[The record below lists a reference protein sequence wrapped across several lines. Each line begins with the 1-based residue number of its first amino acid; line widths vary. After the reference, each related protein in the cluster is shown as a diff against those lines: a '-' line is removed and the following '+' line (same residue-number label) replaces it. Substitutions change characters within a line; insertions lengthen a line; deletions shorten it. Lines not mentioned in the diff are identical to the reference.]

1 MNSKEVVA
9 IVKIRNYETGD
20 RNREKLCYIES
31 SPKYLYYDDKY
42 FFRQIKLLIGLEK
55 FLTKK
60 DVNYELELITDQ
72 EIALERFNKQL
83 KDEELLTFYIYSS
96 RFTMDYLS
104 YLKDKTEDK
113 HLINLLIDAYDN
125 LSQFG
130 KGTDQFYRLEVYMK
144 ELMRPIVET
153 PKNNKRKSR

>member
-1 MNSKEVVA
+1 
-9 IVKIRNYETGD
+9 
-20 RNREKLCYIES
+20 
-31 SPKYLYYDDKY
+31 
-42 FFRQIKLLIGLEK
+42 
-55 FLTKK
+55 
-60 DVNYELELITDQ
+60 
-72 EIALERFNKQL
+72 
-83 KDEELLTFYIYSS
+83 
-96 RFTMDYLS
+96 MDYLS

-113 HLINLLIDAYDN
+113 HLINLLTDAYDN